1 MSDTPVGYS
10 VAPVPT
16 AVIETVGAPAS
27 STASIISTTSTSSS
41 HTLSASRSS
50 TTASEV
56 PEVTTSTSTTTS
68 STSDSPS
75 TSSTGAFTFLQLSG
89 EKVLSYNPEQVAGAS
104 FDTLCPSG
112 NCYDSCSNFSLLLD
126 KDSYTFSATSNVN
139 ISSVAD
145 GISLFGICSN
155 IANVTKAVSLGEIS
169 TAESFFPAA
178 DAGAEDQGITLNT
191 TLCLFDTCQATRDPE
206 QCKQDCDPGTILT
219 SETTM
224 DITQARACLFRL
236 CSNTCGLP
244 DANQDVFGIG
254 VLISYIMQAILVII
268 CAAVVL
274 ASSALQLV
282 KHPKGQVSMPESW
295 KDGLGT
301 FLAAQCYFGVSS
313 VVASFSMGPL
323 SINPLDG
330 YALLSVAITA
340 FMPPVFTLMLLH
352 HKGKKSWFSTALVL
366 VSWLTASILFFML
379 LSNLWSVSNNPKRL
393 AEARNSLFQVDSCGG
408 YSAMSLCQE
417 NMHND
422 PLRYLT
428 LFYNKQSL
436 PNIKTVILLW
446 LWTTI
451 VLTILQFRQ
460 LFAGGKTQSAGQ
472 GPHPTTRAR
481 SWKARLAAIF
491 NNLNN
496 ATTQL
501 IVVLIASLI
510 FGLAFGYQAR
520 MVIQYFEM
528 DVVDRYGWSFGQW
541 VAVLFWI
548 PPLIDF
554 VRRLLSK
561 DQTSSSTSTSTAA
574 AGTTKSISVK
584 RKPPSSNSSYQPLA
598 HSPMPSQDPFD
609 TSSAFEPLRQPTQPQ
624 PVGDEFELRR
634 IRRQTTTGLEAG
646 T

>member
-1 MSDTPVGYS
+1 M
-10 VAPVPT
+10 
-16 AVIETVGAPAS
+16 
-27 STASIISTTSTSSS
+27 
-41 HTLSASRSS
+41 
-50 TTASEV
+50 
-56 PEVTTSTSTTTS
+56 
-68 STSDSPS
+68 
-75 TSSTGAFTFLQLSG
+75 
-89 EKVLSYNPEQVAGAS
+89 
-104 FDTLCPSG
+104 
-112 NCYDSCSNFSLLLD
+112 D
-126 KDSYTFSATSNVN
+126 KDSYTFDATSNVN
-139 ISSVAD
+139 LSSVTD

-155 IANVTKAVSLGEIS
+155 IANVTEAVSLGEIS
-169 TAESFFPAA
+169 AADSFFPVTN
-178 DAGAEDQGITLNT
+178 AEVEVRGITLNT

-224 DITQARACLFRL
+224 DIIQARACLYRL

-254 VLISYIMQAILVII
+254 VLISYIIQAILVII
-268 CAAVVL
+268 CAL
-274 ASSALQLV
+274 GILTSSAIQRV
-282 KHPKGQVSMPESW
+282 KHPQRQVSMPESW

-313 VVASFSMGPL
+313 VIASYSMGPL
-323 SINPLDG
+323 NVNPLDG

-352 HKGKKSWFSTALVL
+352 HKGQKSWFSTALVL

-422 PLRYLT
+422 PLKYLM

-451 VLTILQFRQ
+451 VLAVLQIRQ
-460 LFAGGKTQSAGQ
+460 ISSGQKTPSASKLST
-472 GPHPTTRAR
+472 PATRVR
-481 SWKARLAAIF
+481 GSRARLAAI
-491 NNLNN
+491 LNN

-501 IVVLIASLI
+501 IAVLAASLV

-520 MVIQYFEM
+520 MVIQYFQM
-528 DVVDRYGWSFGQW
+528 DVVDKNGWSFGQW

-561 DQTSSSTSTSTAA
+561 DQTSGASAA
-574 AGTTKSISVK
+574 VGSTKSLQGKQNLFSA
-584 RKPPSSNSSYQPLA
+584 NTSYQPLA

-609 TSSAFEPLRQPTQPQ
+609 ATSAYEPLRQPAQPQ
-624 PVGDEFELRR
+624 PIGDEFELRR
-634 IRRQTTTGLEAG
+634 IRRQTTSGLEAG
-646 T
+646 S

>member
-16 AVIETVGAPAS
+16 AIIETVGAPAS

-41 HTLSASRSS
+41 HTLSVSRSS

-89 EKVLSYNPEQVAGAS
+89 EKVLSYNPEQVAEAS

-206 QCKQDCDPGTILT
+206 QY
-219 SETTM
+219 
-224 DITQARACLFRL
+224 
-236 CSNTCGLP
+236 
-244 DANQDVFGIG
+244 VFGIG

-268 CAAVVL
+268 CAAGVL

-422 PLRYLT
+422 PLKYLT

-436 PNIKTVILLW
+436 PNIQTVILLW

-451 VLTILQFRQ
+451 VLAILQFRQ
-460 LFAGGKTQSAGQ
+460 FSAGGKTQSAGQ

-496 ATTQL
+496 ATTHL
-501 IVVLIASLI
+501 IVVLIASII

-528 DVVDRYGWSFGQW
+528 DVVDKYGWSFGQW

-561 DQTSSSTSTSTAA
+561 DQKSSSTSTSTAA

-609 TSSAFEPLRQPTQPQ
+609 TSSPFEPLRQPTQPQ